1 MWGDS
6 GRQGRQWK
14 TKGETRSAA
23 SAGVATPK
31 ESMLKLTHILIFRY
45 DCCLVTTVRKEIRAV
60 SDENSALQRLSQLSQ
75 LKPKS
80 SFYHSSTNGIS
91 FLGSPISPKARG
103 SVKKARGSVKRR

>member
-1 MWGDS
+1 
-6 GRQGRQWK
+6 
-14 TKGETRSAA
+14 
-23 SAGVATPK
+23 
-31 ESMLKLTHILIFRY
+31 MLKLTHILIFRY